1 MARQRPFRS
10 LAYIAE
16 QQSQGAAAARPKEP
30 YVQGRIDLM
39 TTRAARCATRR
50 LDGFPPVRHIA
61 ALRRC
66 CDIGKSGGYAVLRPQ
81 CAFRLNAR
89 ENRDQIRLEQSLV
102 EERDQCCC
110 GLLRFELLR

>member
-61 ALRRC
+61 VLRRC
-66 CDIGKSGGYAVLRPQ
+66 CDIGKSGGMRCFARNAPS
-81 CAFRLNAR
+81 RLNAR

-102 EERDQCCC
+102 
-110 GLLRFELLR
+110 